1 MTAGHTVCIGTI
13 GSGIWRTEDGG
24 QSWANIRDGIWND
37 SNIYSLTADPTD
49 SRVIYAGTQEGIF
62 RSDDRAV
69 SFRKLEGPLDNYQVW
84 AIAVDPSDPNTVM
97 AGCGPSAFFR
107 TRDAGRT
114 WEKMNVPL
122 AESCPNVREPRAT
135 ALVIDPNDSRIVWA
149 GIEVDGVR
157 RSLDG
162 GDSWTAIGAT
172 AMGEADTGEG
182 IWDPD
187 IHDIV
192 VTRGAPSMVI
202 TSTPKEIFTST
213 DLGESWNPLKVK
225 ESFPTMYCR
234 PMALKENDSKVLFV
248 GNGDG
253 PFGDTGS
260 IQRSKDQGQ
269 TWETC
274 DLPVEPNTGIWRFAT
289 HASDPDMVY
298 ACSHFGQV
306 YASHNGGDSWN
317 KLRRDFGEIWTM
329 TVTPN

>member
-1 MTAGHTVCIGTI
+1 
-13 GSGIWRTEDGG
+13 
-24 QSWANIRDGIWND
+24 
-37 SNIYSLTADPTD
+37 
-49 SRVIYAGTQEGIF
+49 
-62 RSDDRAV
+62 
-69 SFRKLEGPLDNYQVW
+69 
-84 AIAVDPSDPNTVM
+84 
-97 AGCGPSAFFR
+97 
-107 TRDAGRT
+107 
-114 WEKMNVPL
+114 MNVPL

-135 ALVIDPNDSRIVWA
+135 ALAIDPNDSRIVWA

-162 GDSWTAIGAT
+162 GDTWTAIGAT
-172 AMGEADTGEG
+172 AMGEADIGEG

-192 VTRGAPSMVI
+192 VSRGTPSLVI

-213 DLGESWNPLKVK
+213 DLGESWSPLKVK
-225 ESFPTMYCR
+225 DHFATMYCR
-234 PMALKENDSKVLFV
+234 PMALKENDSNMLFV

-289 HASDPDMVY
+289 HASDPKHGLRLQPFRPGLRQLRWRRQLEE
-298 ACSHFGQV
+298 AEAG
-306 YASHNGGDSWN
+306 
-317 KLRRDFGEIWTM
+317 LRRDLDDGGDAEISFGATAS
-329 TVTPN
+329 